1 MTNRRDFLRKTAIG
15 TAGLALG
22 GLGSGY
28 TLSGCTKKPQMEF
41 GLVTYMWG
49 ADWDLPTL
57 ISNCERTGLKAV
69 ELRADHAH
77 GVESSLDA
85 SARAEVRKRF
95 ADSPITCVGYG
106 SNFQFHDPDPAKL
119 RQNIER
125 TKAYIKLC
133 KDIGASGL
141 KVKPNTLPPEVPRE
155 KTIAQI
161 AAGLNEVGRFAAD
174 LGMLIRVEAHGR
186 YTQELPVMK
195 AIFDQVTEKSV
206 KICWNC
212 NAVDTNPPGLEGN
225 FNMVKQWIGDVVH
238 VHQLQLND
246 YPYQQLFNLLDG
258 IDFHGW
264 LLLEDSR
271 VPEDRIAA
279 LKEQVVVFGELMTQI
294 QRES

>member
-1 MTNRRDFLRKTAIG
+1 MTNRRDFLKQTALG
-15 TAGLALG
+15 TAGLAIG

-28 TLSGCTKKPQMEF
+28 TLSGCAKKPTMKF

-57 ISNCERTGLKAV
+57 IANCEQTGLQAV

-77 GVESSLDA
+77 GVEATLNA
-85 SARAEVRKRF
+85 AERAEVKRRF

-106 SNFQFHDPDPAKL
+106 SNFQYHDPDPVQL
-119 RQNIER
+119 RENIEG
-125 TKAYIKLC
+125 TKVYVKLC

-161 AAGLNEVGRFAAD
+161 AAGLNEVGRYASD
-174 LGMLIRVEAHGR
+174 QGMQIRVEAHGR
-186 YTQELPVMK
+186 YTQELPNMK
-195 AIFDQVTEKSV
+195 AIFDQVTEKNV

-212 NAVDTNPPGLEGN
+212 NAVDINPPGLEGN

-238 VHQLQLND
+238 VHQLQLDD
-246 YPYQQLFNLLDG
+246 YPYQQLFDLLTG
-258 IDFHGW
+258 IDYNGW

-271 VPEDRIAA
+271 IPDDRIAA
-279 LKEQVVVFGELMTQI
+279 LKDQVVVFNELMAKI
-294 QRES
+294 QASS